1 MLLNELVVRL
11 YTQYSH
17 AASDVD
23 ALLTD
28 KQYEDIRRLTH
39 SIKGSSA
46 NLGLLELSK
55 AAADVEQLTKAGS
68 VPRAQDISPLKNALS
83 DLPALEQAFS
93 PGPVTAQDQTSSNT
107 PALLQGLDRINATL
121 HTDTAAAQEQINQ
134 LITQWQSSE
143 YGLLIL
149 EIRQAL
155 YQFDTDEAKAAI
167 IRLREKI

>member
-1 MLLNELVVRL
+1 
-11 YTQYSH
+11 
-17 AASDVD
+17 
-23 ALLTD
+23 
-28 KQYEDIRRLTH
+28 
-39 SIKGSSA
+39 
-46 NLGLLELSK
+46 
-55 AAADVEQLTKAGS
+55 
-68 VPRAQDISPLKNALS
+68 
-83 DLPALEQAFS
+83 
-93 PGPVTAQDQTSSNT
+93 QTSSNT